1 MIIPTLTYIHLAMD
15 YRKES
20 LSSNVPRCG
29 QFWYNRMIVVGLWTA
44 MNWNWIRSPS
54 WSISQV
60 LSIGQL
66 MLAFVF
72 ARELSKPI
80 CFLFTEFFFL
90 CVVSCGPLHREIY
103 RHQSAVCGQLADFL
117 KGSSLRLL
125 WLVIVSSGDR
135 NQPTVLRSCIDIA
148 CTSNVVEFLSELGCR
163 MEFEYVLKGY
173 LFRKGRMKVTM
184 SKIFRVSLS
193 CPVSAAHVV
202 SDTCISNFDWL
213 PLSTEKHLFICAG
226 CWLDICEH
234 SSGGKSR
241 QERQ

>member
-80 CFLFTEFFFL
+80 CFLFTEFFFFVCRKL
-90 CVVSCGPLHREIY
+90 RSSSPRDLPPSVGRLRPTGRLFKGIFFEIVVTCYRFFRRQEPADGVAQLHRHRVHVQRRRIPVGARLPHGVRVRPQGLPLPQGPHEGHHVENLSGEPFMSCFRCPRSLWHMY
-103 RHQSAVCGQLADFL
+103 FQ
-117 KGSSLRLL
+117 LRLT
-125 WLVIVSSGDR
+125 
-135 NQPTVLRSCIDIA
+135 P
-148 CTSNVVEFLSELGCR
+148 
-163 MEFEYVLKGY
+163 FEYRKTPFYMCWVL
-173 LFRKGRMKVTM
+173 T
-184 SKIFRVSLS
+184 
-193 CPVSAAHVV
+193 
-202 SDTCISNFDWL
+202 W
-213 PLSTEKHLFICAG
+213 HLRTF
-226 CWLDICEH
+226 
-234 SSGGKSR
+234 
-241 QERQ
+241 